1 MGKQAA
7 RPLPRLGPPLPGPA
21 AALMPLLARFPH
33 DGPGLPAAA
42 AGGPGHVTAKRL
54 PDGARIGGHGAS
66 GVSRL
71 VPTRGRPAGSEP
83 SRVPSPLGASQCG
96 LAAVL
101 LCPRQTFL
109 RKLNAT
115 PL

>member
-21 AALMPLLARFPH
+21 AALMPLLARFPQV
-33 DGPGLPAAA
+33 GPGLPAAA
-42 AGGPGHVTAKRL
+42 TGDPGHVTAKRL
-54 PDGARIGGHGAS
+54 PDGARNCGHG
-66 GVSRL
+66 SRL

-101 LCPRQTFL
+101 LCPRQMFL